1 MLTAPLVINCCHC
14 RWCQRETGSSYAVN
28 AVIEADRVSVL
39 VGKPREVLTPSE
51 SGYGQRV
58 VRCPNCWVAL
68 WSHYAGSGL
77 ATKVVRVGTLD
88 HPERF
93 LPQAHVFVSSKQPWV
108 RIPEG
113 VPQFSE
119 FYDLDDVW
127 SAESLERRRAIL
139 PQIEAWRSSE
149 RRSNEVL
156 RPVAVLDSN
165 PRNRPGADVGR
176 P

>member
-1 MLTAPLVINCCHC
+1 MLTAPLVINCYHC
-14 RWCQRETGSSYAVN
+14 RGRQRETGSSYVVS
-28 AVIEADRVSVL
+28 AVIGAERVSVL
-39 VGKPREVLTPSE
+39 SGKPREVLTPSE

-68 WSHYAGSGL
+68 WSPCASSGP
-77 ATKVVRVGTLD
+77 AIKSVRPGTLD

-93 LPQAHVFVSSKQPWV
+93 TPQVHVFVPSKQPRV

-119 FYDLDDVW
+119 FYELGDLW
-127 SAESLERRRAIL
+127 SAESLIGGRIQAAMNRLLACGSRWLVSER
-139 PQIEAWRSSE
+139 ERSSH
-149 RRSNEVL
+149 
-156 RPVAVLDSN
+156 
-165 PRNRPGADVGR
+165 VGCFIAE